1 MMLLLLV
8 YINMSLMLIHESTQF
23 KNSEADKMKLKR
35 NTERIE
41 SALLSKLPVIQ
52 ILERQITAEIGAMN
66 NDLKKFNRSIDGY
79 ADCVRTNSISL
90 RGINYAEVM
99 LIIIKSEIVIGTDY
113 YNSTLATS
121 SKCLNKIKDK
131 YQEDISKHGM
141 DTCHQLANPN
151 PHGLNKLRNLI
162 VEYYDEIFSYNVWF
176 DIKNVLKYIVN

>member
-66 NDLKKFNRSIDGY
+66 NDLKKFNRSIDG
-79 ADCVRTNSISL
+79 L
-90 RGINYAEVM
+90 M
-99 LIIIKSEIVIGTDY
+99 LIIIKSEIVIGT
-113 YNSTLATS
+113 
-121 SKCLNKIKDK
+121 
-131 YQEDISKHGM
+131 EDISKHGM

>member
-90 RGINYAEVM
+90 RGINYAEGLQMFGYFVSFF
-99 LIIIKSEIVIGTDY
+99 LFKTHLHYETKFDSE
-113 YNSTLATS
+113 
-121 SKCLNKIKDK
+121 
-131 YQEDISKHGM
+131 
-141 DTCHQLANPN
+141 CHKQN
-151 PHGLNKLRNLI
+151 I
-162 VEYYDEIFSYNVWF
+162 
-176 DIKNVLKYIVN
+176 